1 MPHRRDKLIA
11 IITEGGGGVM
21 MDILR
26 GFIGYSRP
34 SLPWRLVTR
43 NPMKEGTEDLVKRL
57 QPDGLLLNTSMQQA
71 RKYLALGLPTVLCTG
86 PPANGEQL
94 EMKRVAWSEFND
106 MAMGEMACE
115 HFVDL
120 ELPELAIFGQSW
132 SGAFMRR
139 AQAFH
144 AYAERRGLKVQ
155 CFYTDRANPRDINSS
170 RIEEQ
175 TDEVMQEWFL
185 SLPKP
190 VGILFSSAGYADHC
204 SDLCRLAGI
213 AIPEEICVLAA
224 EDDPNITELAYPS
237 VSAVYLP
244 FEEVGAQAARQLERM
259 MEGFPPSKLPIIQP
273 KGVKVRA
280 STSFIR
286 FKNSRISQAMA
297 YIRENATHH
306 CTVEDVLEQVQC
318 SRTYLDRVFRQE
330 VGHSVFQEIRRRQVE
345 AARALLSQEGISI
358 AEVAERCGFGS
369 PVRFSTVFKQETGMT
384 PRQFR
389 KEKIFGL

>member
-1 MPHRRDKLIA
+1 MTA
-11 IITEGGGGVM
+11 
-21 MDILR
+21 ILR
-26 GFIGYSRP
+26 GFLGYIRP

-43 NPMKEGTEDLVKRL
+43 NPRIEGTQALLERL
-57 QPDGLLLNTSMQQA
+57 KPDALLINTSIRQA
-71 RKYLALGLPTVLCTG
+71 RNFLHLDMPIFLTSG
-86 PPANGEQL
+86 PPPLSEPNSPQG
-94 EMKRVAWSEFND
+94 VAWCEFND
-106 MAMGEMACE
+106 HAIGQQAAE
-115 HFVDL
+115 HL
-120 ELPELAIFGQSW
+120 IELQLPYLAIFGQSW

-144 AYAERRGLKVQ
+144 AYAEHRGLKVQ
-155 CFYTDRANPRDINSS
+155 CFYTDRDNPRDINSL

-224 EDDPNITELAYPS
+224 EDDQNITELAYPS

-244 FEEVGAQAARQLERM
+244 FEEVGVQAARQLERM

-318 SRTYLDRVFRQE
+318 SRTYLDRVFRKE

-369 PVRFSTVFKQETGMT
+369 PVRFSTVFKQETGLT
-384 PRQFR
+384 PRQYR
-389 KEKIFGL
+389 KEQLLGH